1 MKNNVR
7 PTLRSEYG
15 KHDGQTGHQAAL
27 TPSQR
32 EKLLTLGNGD
42 LRRNVDT
49 STQRLLPDGMTI
61 VHHFMHMAHLHPD
74 RQIVVDERGAYTCS
88 QLNRYSN
95 RVARW
100 MTGQGIQRGDAVAVL
115 VPRCK
120 EYAVLSMG
128 VLKAGGALV
137 TLEEDYPQQ
146 RRQHIMS
153 MADAKAVLTLDTL
166 QDVLGSD
173 VKDDDICL
181 CEADDVFQI
190 FFTSGTTGNPKGVI
204 TYHRAIAFGLNNQV
218 KCGLLTND
226 TVMACITRLSF
237 VASLRPFWFAIAY
250 GATTHIIPSQMIFD
264 HDGLAEYIARNH
276 ITCAMMSASYGVMFI
291 NNYDVPLHDL
301 ILAAE
306 KIQPITNRNVRV
318 TNMYGSTEVPGIA
331 SKTISPDDEHL
342 TVGIPMPGTKVYI
355 LDEQQNLL
363 PQGVVGEICISSMT
377 LSRGYLND
385 EEMNGRKFITNP
397 FDRSTLLYRS
407 GDLGFWDE
415 NGELNVM
422 GRMDNMVKL
431 NGLRI
436 ELDEISYMAMQL
448 DGIEL
453 CACLKWG
460 DEGMEY
466 LCCYYTSA
474 AGITD
479 EALKAHLIQSLPAY
493 MVPQTYVLLDR
504 MPLNANGKIDR
515 KALPEP
521 HVSKEKDVAL
531 PASDD
536 ERSVLEVVRELIG
549 MDDIGVTDNLVCL
562 GLSSVKAMHL
572 AMRIRQT
579 LRRDISVPQLLANPT
594 VRHIAANLAQT
605 SDHKTDRPSKEV
617 LLYPLTDT
625 LQYELRLL
633 SGNQGK
639 VYFNVTHCYHFRK
652 GTIDAERLQRAIVAA
667 IDATPIMKVRAVCK
681 DDGTWF
687 LQRRD
692 KAPAAVSLTSIDY
705 APDYDYFC
713 QRIKPFDPFTE
724 DWYRISITQ
733 CHGETFLFMDM
744 LHLLLDGISLSQFI
758 NKISEEYHGRNI
770 ARERYTYYDYLLD
783 IKSHL
788 LPSQTERGDT
798 WYGNMMKQCGPIARL
813 CGTQTSFTG
822 VGRQAIHSFIL
833 DAPYVA
839 RLCKEHGATES
850 DVLLTIVMMAMQK
863 VTRSERLVMG
873 TYINERYD
881 NTPTLFNMVGYMLA
895 VALVATD
902 HRIDTNS
909 IGEEIRQLKQQTAI
923 SYTLPHFPFSRLVHN
938 GNMTED
944 DRYLMPLFIYQGG
957 VLDNTDNAF
966 GRHEEKWNYD
976 NPYAQDGLLI
986 EVVPMANGKYSISLR
1001 YDVKY
1006 FSPDVISSLSNEIA
1020 RQKLISNG

>member
-15 KHDGQTGHQAAL
+15 KHEGKSDRLAAL

-32 EKLLTLGNGD
+32 EKLLMLGNGD

-49 STQRLLPDGMTI
+49 ATQRLLPDGMTI

-74 RQIVVDERGAYTCS
+74 RQIVVDESGAYTCS

-95 RVARW
+95 MVSRW
-100 MTGQGIQRGDAVAVL
+100 MVTQGVQRGDAVAVL
-115 VPRCK
+115 SPRCK

-128 VLKAGGALV
+128 VLKAGCALV

-146 RRQHIMS
+146 RRQHIIS
-153 MADAKAVLTLDTL
+153 MAEARMVLTLDTL
-166 QDVLGSD
+166 QAVFESD
-173 VKDDDICL
+173 VTDDDICL
-181 CEADDVFQI
+181 CEADDIFQI
-190 FFTSGTTGNPKGVI
+190 FFTSGTTGSPKGVV
-204 TYHRAIAFGLNNQV
+204 TCHRAIAFGLNNQV
-218 KCGLLTND
+218 KCGLLTED

-250 GATTHIIPSQMIFD
+250 GATTHIISSQMIFD
-264 HDGLAEYIARNH
+264 HNGLAEYIARNH

-331 SKTISPDDEHL
+331 SKTISPDDAHL
-342 TVGIPMPGTKVYI
+342 TVGIPMPGTKVYV
-355 LDEQQNLL
+355 LDEHQNLL

-377 LSRGYLND
+377 LARGYLND
-385 EEMNGRKFITNP
+385 GEMNGRKFITNP
-397 FDRSTLLYRS
+397 FDPSTKLYRS

-422 GRMDNMVKL
+422 GRIDNMVKL

-453 CACLKWG
+453 CACMKWG

-474 AGITD
+474 AGITH
-479 EALKAHLIQSLPAY
+479 EALKAHLTQLLPAY
-493 MVPQTYVLLDR
+493 MVPQAYVLLER

-515 KALPEP
+515 KTLPEP
-521 HVSKEKDVAL
+521 HLSKDKDTAL
-531 PASDD
+531 PANDD
-536 ERSVLEVVRELIG
+536 ERNVLEVVRELIG
-549 MDDIGVTDNLVCL
+549 MDDIGVTDNLVRL
-562 GLSSVKAMHL
+562 GLSSIKAMHL

-579 LRRDISVPQLLANPT
+579 LRRNIGVPQLLANPT
-594 VRHIAANLAQT
+594 VRHIAANLVET
-605 SDHKTDRPSKEV
+605 TDRKTDRPSKEV
-617 LLYPLTDT
+617 QVYPLTDT
-625 LQYELRLL
+625 LQYELRLVL
-633 SGNQGK
+633 GNQGK
-639 VYFNVTHCYHFRK
+639 VFFNVTHCYHFRK
-652 GTIDAERLQRAIVAA
+652 GTIDALRLHHAIVAA
-667 IDATPIMKVRAVCK
+667 IDDTPIMKVRAVCQ
-681 DDGTWF
+681 DDGTYF

-692 KAPAAVSLTSIDY
+692 EAPAVVELTSIGF
-705 APDYDYFC
+705 APDYDYFR
-713 QRIKPFDPFTE
+713 QRIKPFDPLTE
-724 DWYRISITQ
+724 DWYRISITEY
-733 CHGETFLFMDM
+733 HGETFLFMDI

-758 NKISEEYHGRNI
+758 NKISEEYHGLNI
-770 ARERYTYYDYLLD
+770 AEEIYTYYDYLLD

-798 WYGNMMKQCGPIARL
+798 WYGDMMKQCGPIAHL
-813 CGTQTSFTG
+813 CDLQTSFTG
-822 VGRQAIHSFIL
+822 VGRQAIHNFIL

-850 DVLLTIVMMAMQK
+850 DVMLTIVMMAMQK
-863 VTRSERLVMG
+863 VMRSERLVMG

-881 NTPTLFNMVGYMLA
+881 NTTVLFNMVGYMLA

-902 HRIDTNS
+902 HRIGTNS
-909 IGEEIRQLKQQTAI
+909 IGDEIRQLRQQTAI
-923 SYTLPHFPFSRLVHN
+923 SYTLPHFPLSRLVHN
-938 GNMTED
+938 GYMTED

-966 GRHEEKWNYD
+966 GKHEEKWNYD

-986 EVVPMANGKYSISLR
+986 EVIPMSSGKYSISLK

-1006 FSPDVISSLSNEIA
+1006 FSPDVISSLSNEMSVF
-1020 RQKLISNG
+1020 K

>member
-15 KHDGQTGHQAAL
+15 KHEGAAVRLAAL

-32 EKLLTLGNGD
+32 EKLLMLGNGD
-42 LRRNVDT
+42 LRRNIDT
-49 STQRLLPDGMTI
+49 ATQRLLPDGMTI

-74 RQIVVDERGAYTCS
+74 RQIVVDESGSYTS
-88 QLNRYSN
+88 DQLNRYSN

-100 MTGQGIQRGDAVAVL
+100 MTALGIQRGDAVAVL

-120 EYAVLSMG
+120 EYAVLSFG
-128 VLKAGGALV
+128 ILKAGCALV

-146 RRQHIMS
+146 RQQHIIS
-153 MADAKAVLTLDTL
+153 MAEARMVLTLDTL
-166 QDVLGSD
+166 QALFESD
-173 VKDDDICL
+173 MADDDICL

-190 FFTSGTTGNPKGVI
+190 FFTSGTTGSPKGVV

-218 KCGLLTND
+218 KCGLLMDD

-250 GATTHIIPSQMIFD
+250 GATTHIISSQMIFD

-331 SKTISPDDEHL
+331 SKTISPDDVHL

-355 LDEQQNLL
+355 LDEHQNLL

-377 LSRGYLND
+377 LARGYLND
-385 EEMNGRKFITNP
+385 KEMNGRKFITNP
-397 FDRSTLLYRS
+397 FDSTTKLYRS

-453 CACLKWG
+453 CACMKWG
-460 DEGMEY
+460 EEGMEY

-474 AGITD
+474 AGITH
-479 EALKAHLIQSLPAY
+479 EALKAHLTQSLPAY
-493 MVPQTYVLLDR
+493 MVPQAYVLLDR

-521 HVSKEKDVAL
+521 HIGKDKDAAL

-536 ERSVLEVVRELIG
+536 ERSVLEVVRELINTE
-549 MDDIGVTDNLVCL
+549 DIGVTNNLVRL

-579 LRRDISVPQLLANPT
+579 LRRNIGVPQLLANPT
-594 VRHIAANLAQT
+594 IRYIAANLVET
-605 SDHKTDRPSKEV
+605 SDHKTDRPSQEV
-617 LLYPLTDT
+617 RLYPLTDT
-625 LQYELRLL
+625 LRYELRLV

-639 VYFNVTHCYHFRK
+639 VFFNVTHCYHFRK
-652 GTIDAERLQRAIVAA
+652 GTIDAQRLHHAIVAA
-667 IDATPIMKVRAVCK
+667 IDATPFMKVRAVYR
-681 DDGTWF
+681 DDGTCF

-692 KAPAAVSLTSIDY
+692 EAPAVVSLTSIDF
-705 APDYDYFC
+705 APDYDYFR
-713 QRIKPFDPFTE
+713 QRIKPFDPLTE
-724 DWYRISITQ
+724 DWYRISITEY
-733 CHGETFLFMDM
+733 HGETFLFMDI

-783 IKSHL
+783 IKFHL
-788 LPSQTERGDT
+788 LPWQTERGDT
-798 WYGNMMKQCGPIARL
+798 WYGDMLEQCGPIAHL
-813 CGTQTSFTG
+813 CDLQTSVTG
-822 VGRQAIHSFIL
+822 VGRQAIHNIIL

-850 DVLLTIVMMAMQK
+850 DVLLTIVMMALQK
-863 VTRSERLVMG
+863 VTDSERLVMG
-873 TYINERYD
+873 TYINERYN
-881 NTPTLFNMVGYMLA
+881 NTPALFNMVGYMLA

-902 HRIDTNS
+902 HRIGTNS
-909 IGEEIRQLKQQTAI
+909 FGDEIRQLRQQTAI
-923 SYTLPHFPFSRLVHN
+923 SYTLPHFPLSRLVRN
-938 GNMTED
+938 GYMTED

-966 GRHEEKWNYD
+966 GKHEEKWNYD

-986 EVVPMANGKYSISLR
+986 EVIPMSSGRYSISLK

-1020 RQKLISNG
+1020 RQI